1 MIPWLDADDAHDQA
15 REERWH
21 ATAEERA
28 AEDLPPARKSAA
40 ERFQARMA
48 WLEEN
53 DPEFLQRFPDGVD
66 PSQTLRPL
74 WGHWNGKGNGRRAA

>member
-1 MIPWLDADDAHDQA
+1 MIPWLDADDAYVLAQA
-15 REERWH
+15 DKWH
-21 ATAEERA
+21 ATAEEVA
-28 AEDLPPARKSAA
+28 DEQPPARRTAA
-40 ERFQARMA
+40 ERFAARMA

-74 WGHWNGKGNGRRAA
+74 WGHWNDKGNGRRAA